1 MLTFFTTKRFF
12 NTKDTKD
19 TKDHEERDQAS
30 REQVRR
36 RK

>member
-1 MLTFFTTKRFF
+1 MLSFFTTKRFF